1 MVCHRRCGYVV
12 QFLYGEDGMDATF
25 IETQG
30 LDIMKGKLKDF
41 EKKYKHSYK
50 DDNYGQEK
58 GTYWM
63 DEEAP
68 TRTCCTA

>member
-1 MVCHRRCGYVV
+1 
-12 QFLYGEDGMDATF
+12 
-25 IETQG
+25 
-30 LDIMKGKLKDF
+30 MKGKLSDF